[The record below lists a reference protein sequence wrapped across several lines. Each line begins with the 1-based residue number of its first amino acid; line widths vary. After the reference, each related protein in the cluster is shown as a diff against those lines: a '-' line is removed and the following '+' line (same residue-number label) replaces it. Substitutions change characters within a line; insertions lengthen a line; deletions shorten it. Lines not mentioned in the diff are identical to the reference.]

1 MPYGG
6 KKMGEILILGAS
18 NAVPTKN
25 QENTHLLVK
34 TTQRRVLIDCGNNPM
49 QSLQNAGLQPD
60 DLTDLILTHFHPDH
74 VASAPLLIMGLWLT
88 GRTRPLFVHG
98 LKHTI
103 ERMEK
108 MMDLYDWRQW
118 PGFYQLQ
125 FHDILEE
132 ESQLVLEEDDLRVTG
147 SPVRHLLPTMGMRFD
162 FLEIGKSAAIS
173 SDTEPSEEMIR
184 LAKNVDVL
192 IHEAT
197 GASPGHSSAEQAGEV
212 ARLANARSLWLIH
225 YTPGEDTNA
234 LINQAGIHFKGPIHV
249 AVDGDKIDINS
260 STNH

>member
-1 MPYGG
+1 
-6 KKMGEILILGAS
+6 MGEILVLGAS
-18 NAVPTKN
+18 NAVPTNN
-25 QENTHLLVK
+25 QENTHILVK
-34 TTQRRVLIDCGNNPM
+34 TAQRNVLIDCGNNPM

-88 GRTRPLFVHG
+88 GRKRPLSVHG
-98 LKHTI
+98 LMHTI
-103 ERMEK
+103 ERMQK

-125 FHDILEE
+125 FHDIPEE
-132 ESQLVLEEDDLRVTG
+132 ENQLVLEGDDLRVTG

-162 FLEIGKSAAIS
+162 FLQSGKTVAIS
-173 SDTEPSEEMIR
+173 SDTEPSEAVVR

-212 ARLANARSLWLIH
+212 ARLAGAKSLWLIH
-225 YTPGEDTNA
+225 YTPGEDTGA
-234 LINQAGIHFKGPIHV
+234 LIDQARIHFKGPVHV
-249 AVDGDKIDINS
+249 AVDGDGIDLNS
-260 STNH
+260 TTNR